1 MKIQKELY
9 TDISN
14 SILNTNSNLESLIS
28 NSICPIKNL
37 YSIVYADINKVIDI
51 RWLKSQVK
59 EFLIHKDFK
68 LLTTAHTELVI
79 LMCYNSIEFNEDI
92 NQYVYYLSLIFYNS
106 FLNSLIPRCNQ
117 PILIQSF
124 EQVKGTNLLKQK
136 QTVINALKYLTEMIS
151 AKYGEKF
158 KKEKENAINYE
169 LMVYELRTRIA
180 QTLKSISKKYYYIVQ
195 NQMNENTVDIDKYVQ
210 KLSYKILMLGVIN
223 IPDQCSFNEN
233 EINKIKEITDENQI
247 YDIVMEIQEY
257 TNFEM
262 SQQKILKNKNNFTNT
277 LQIMKDLDISEDAFK
292 CLILTLINTV
302 NE

>member
-247 YDIVMEIQEY
+247 YDMVMEIQEY